1 MQAFRQT
8 IPPTIFET
16 FPRVSRAATQTIINS
31 TQQSSRQFQSAPRKM
46 SNNLSF
52 QAYKIT
58 NTSFPSAPG
67 VNLSDAQ
74 RVLTGSILD
83 LFAGQPSLRKL
94 SLWKDDATFT
104 DPITIA
110 EGRKQFAPQWYGL
123 PAAFSKIERLGGQ
136 VISDG
141 NPIELELKTKY
152 TVKGLG
158 SEHTI
163 DSKVKI
169 FTEGQ
174 GDNIRI
180 KRVEDRWDDSLK
192 EGTFRDAMKNL
203 NSVIVPTLVSVP
215 KSIEEEEKSQ

>member
-1 MQAFRQT
+1 MLPA
-8 IPPTIFET
+8 
-16 FPRVSRAATQTIINS
+16 
-31 TQQSSRQFQSAPRKM
+31 
-46 SNNLSF
+46 
-52 QAYKIT
+52 
-58 NTSFPSAPG
+58 APG
-67 VNLSDAQ
+67 VELSDSQ
-74 RVLTGSILD
+74 RVITGSVLD

-110 EGRKQFAPQWYGL
+110 EGRKQYAPQWYGL
-123 PAAFSKIERLGGQ
+123 KAAFSNIERLGGQ
-136 VISDG
+136 ITKGG
-141 NPIELELKTKY
+141 NPIEFEMKTKY

-158 SEHTI
+158 SEQTI

-169 FTEGQ
+169 FTEGE

-180 KRVEDRWDDSLK
+180 TRVEDRWDDSLK

-203 NSVIVPTLVSVP
+203 NSVIVPTLVTVP